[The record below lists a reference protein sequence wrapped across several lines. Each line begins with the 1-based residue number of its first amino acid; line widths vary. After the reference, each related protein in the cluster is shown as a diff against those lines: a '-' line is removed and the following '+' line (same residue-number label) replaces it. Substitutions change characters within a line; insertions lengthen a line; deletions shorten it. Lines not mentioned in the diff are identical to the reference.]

1 MSPGATRCAV
11 LNGSNYKSLFRSLFR
26 AFGRPHREN
35 VYYSNII
42 IADSLDAKRVPCQ
55 LFLLAKAKDDQLRQF
70 SPYVST

>member
-1 MSPGATRCAV
+1 MGPGATRFAV

-55 LFLLAKAKDDQLRQF
+55 LFLPAKAKDD
-70 SPYVST
+70 